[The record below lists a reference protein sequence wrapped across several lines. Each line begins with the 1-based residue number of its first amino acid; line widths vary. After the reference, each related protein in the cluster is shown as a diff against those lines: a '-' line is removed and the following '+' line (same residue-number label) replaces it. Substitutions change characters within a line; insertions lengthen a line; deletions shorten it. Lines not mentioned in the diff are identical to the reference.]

1 MNNYETSQLSME
13 TAEGQE
19 KVLALLQKM
28 VQEISDKDIKIS
40 NLTQKYEVL
49 QEQLSL
55 LPVLESE
62 NASLRSTLSDAQAQL
77 EADSAEIRKSEE
89 TMKVLRQQMDSMQEK
104 AWEKYIDDCSA
115 LYDGQQTLLD
125 AASALEDAD
134 KKIRNMTERL
144 ENLTSK
150 NAQLRR
156 QLLSEQQTMRRA
168 MTILSDLSSTNDR
181 LLKALEADR
190 GIGDLLAEERDE
202 WERICEERGWIERAW
217 KTWKSMLNP
226 NSQSVDT
233 LSGVLADSADP

>member
-104 AWEKYIDDCSA
+104 AWEK

-156 QLLSEQQTMRRA
+156 RLLSEQQTMRRA

-217 KTWKSMLNP
+217 KTWKSMSNP